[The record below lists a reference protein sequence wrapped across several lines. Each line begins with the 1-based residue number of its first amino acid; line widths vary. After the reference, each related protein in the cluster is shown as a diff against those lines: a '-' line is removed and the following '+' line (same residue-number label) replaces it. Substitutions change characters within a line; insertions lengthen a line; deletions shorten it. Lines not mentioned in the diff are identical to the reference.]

1 MGGLTWTDE
10 KGNWGVNGLDSRELG
25 DLRPKVYGA
34 LCKLKDMET
43 LADRINGDDDES
55 SLAAIRDLSVMG
67 RRGGQG

>member
-10 KGNWGVNGLDSRELG
+10 KGNWGVNGLDWRELG

-43 LADRINGDDDES
+43 IADKLNGEDDEA
-55 SLAAIRDLSVMG
+55 LEALRAMRRMG